1 MGHFG
6 TKNGVILGSLWDH
19 CGIVLA
25 LSCGRFDVVLITVWG
40 HFCAFFNR
48 LWVMFGCFRGATFGG
63 IYCHF
68 EVVLKCMGTYIKLCK
83 IMPKLCTKSPKSVQ
97 NRAKTR
103 RLSPIKHLVRLKTG
117 QNWRFNLWKCAV
129 SGCAWWCPEWILSFY
144 ATLLSLGDVDT
155 AWKRAQYQAKTRP
168 KKRGSKGAKNV
179 V

>member
-48 LWVMFGCFRGATFGG
+48 LWVMFGCFRGYFWR
-63 IYCHF
+63 YLLPFWSCF
-68 EVVLKCMGTYIKLCK
+68 EVYGNIHKTM
-83 IMPKLCTKSPKSVQ
+83 Q
-97 NRAKTR
+97 NNAKTVHKITEKCAKSCQNT
-103 RLSPIKHLVRLKTG
+103 RLSPIKHLVRLKPG

-168 KKRGSKGAKNV
+168 KRGPKGAKNV